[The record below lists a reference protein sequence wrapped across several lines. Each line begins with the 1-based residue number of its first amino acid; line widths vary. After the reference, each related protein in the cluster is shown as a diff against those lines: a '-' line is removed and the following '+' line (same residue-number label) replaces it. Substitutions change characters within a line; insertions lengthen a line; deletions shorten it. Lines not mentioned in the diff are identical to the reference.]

1 MTMMKCEIV
10 MEVMNSFIFFS
21 TALRVQFKVLVIAT

>member
-1 MTMMKCEIV
+1 MRMRKCEIV

-21 TALRVQFKVLVIAT
+21 TALRVQFKVLVVAT

>member
-1 MTMMKCEIV
+1 MTMMKCEIL

-21 TALRVQFKVLVIAT
+21 TALRVQLKVFVIAT